1 MSKIIRLGPT
11 SDNVTYYLP
20 VELPD
25 VFALHSNEIVLY
37 CIKCDPETHK
47 IPEYLCNLKTRF
59 INAPL
64 DQLWGWYSDPNSTSK
79 IFPTTNVPTDCK
91 CRFRFHSSI
100 DTMYQNMT
108 TLVETYKE
116 RYSHVGLQ

>member
-25 VFALHSNEIVLY
+25 VFALHNNERVLY

-64 DQLWGWYSDPNSTSK
+64 DQLWGWYSPNSTSK

-91 CRFRFHSSI
+91 CRFRFQSI
-100 DTMYQNMT
+100 DIMYQNMT

-116 RYSHVGLQ
+116 RYPYVGLQ

>member
-79 IFPTTNVPTDCK
+79 NLDRKSHIQV
-91 CRFRFHSSI
+91 
-100 DTMYQNMT
+100 
-108 TLVETYKE
+108 
-116 RYSHVGLQ
+116 YSLMAVDHRGSYA

>member
-64 DQLWGWYSDPNSTSK
+64 DQLW
-79 IFPTTNVPTDCK
+79 
-91 CRFRFHSSI
+91 
-100 DTMYQNMT
+100 
-108 TLVETYKE
+108 
-116 RYSHVGLQ
+116 VGIRIQILHQKFFLQRMFLLTASVDFDFSQ